1 MRLEWDRRIEHDYRY
16 WMSDGVESDRLMWE
30 TGVRDFGIL
39 SAGLDASNSKTQ
51 VALELGCGVGRLL
64 RAASSVFGKVVGI
77 DVSESAVRH
86 ARQFV
91 QDLPHIDVHLG
102 NGINLEGIHSSSID
116 FAYSFAALS
125 SMPVAVIA
133 SYLHDLSRVMKFDG
147 RVSLQV
153 YLGKEQDT
161 LQQDT
166 IAIRSFEQERFMK
179 ALTLAGFS
187 IDALRELVLPFEISD
202 HAAGLT
208 ASVVYMTKK
217 NAVRGTVE
225 ELLQTLCRAGEKSA
239 APSWEGSQTEY
250 LMALARASQHL
261 NAGRK
266 VEASRALEYAVTH
279 FNRPEPEVL
288 QQLELLRKEIGPQE
302 RSVAMSSEG
311 KHSYLELNMEVLRQR
326 FPEAFHALLSSSPS
340 QVSIEYGLTG
350 EPVVCFKGLCL
361 DQKDKPVRASE
372 VWVERTVGSSAIQKA
387 QDIVAGG
394 IGSGYHLRALLGTL
408 GTKRLH
414 LIEPKPEILKAAFSI
429 ADYRDV
435 IRGLTT
441 LSLTVQQFEQAVQAQ
456 MNPNHVEFV
465 IHPQSQVISG
475 DLLDEFR
482 RSYWSM
488 RGLDELRPNIAV
500 VGPMYGG
507 SLPIAGYVTNALK
520 QLGQRVY
527 PIDVSEFYSPFKGV
541 TKHVRDK
548 GRIDTLEANYI
559 ELLSQMVLETVLEKK
574 IDMLVCLAQA
584 PVSGRVLEEMRKKG
598 IVTVMWFV
606 EDCGR
611 FSAWQHISRYYDY
624 MFLIQRD
631 TYLEKVKQAGA
642 GRAIYLP
649 VACDPSVHSPV
660 DLAAEEKQRWGSL
673 LSFLG
678 AGYNNRLHVFAT
690 LAQHDFKIWGTEWP
704 NCPPFDRLVQEQGR
718 RISPA
723 EYNKIFNASTI
734 NLNLHSSSERDGVDS
749 TGDFINP
756 RTFELAAAGAFQLVD
771 KRSLLGECF
780 DLDSE
785 IATFS
790 TVDEMHERIRYY
802 VAHPEERQEI
812 ITASK
817 NRVLRD
823 HTYVQRMKTLLS
835 SVYADKYE
843 AFSAKVRQGP
853 WTSAL
858 TRAQQFPE
866 LHTRLE
872 KVFERGGEPSLNELV
887 SDITQAKG
895 SLSDTELKLLFLH
908 HIKTQ
913 VTHVTKLRNGS

>member
-16 WMSDGVESDRLMWE
+16 WMSDGVETDRLMWE

-39 SAGLDASNSKTQ
+39 SLGLDARYGKSQT
-51 VALELGCGVGRLL
+51 ALELGCGVGRLL

-77 DVSESAVRH
+77 DVSESAVRR
-86 ARQFV
+86 ARELV
-91 QDLPHIDVHLG
+91 QDLPNVDVYLG
-102 NGINLEGIHSSSID
+102 NGINLEGIQTSSID

-133 SYLHDLSRVMKFDG
+133 SYLHDLSRVMKIDG

-166 IAIRSFEQERFMK
+166 IAIRSFEQERFIQ

-208 ASVVYMTKK
+208 ASVVYLTKK
-217 NAVRGTVE
+217 NSARGSVE
-225 ELLQTLCRAGEKSA
+225 DLCQTLCPAGEKSA
-239 APSWEGSQTEY
+239 PSSWKGSQTEY

-261 NAGRK
+261 DAGKKR
-266 VEASRALEYAVTH
+266 EACLALEYAVTH
-279 FNRPEPEVL
+279 FSQPEPEVL
-288 QQLELLRKEIGPQE
+288 QQLELLRREIGSQE
-302 RSVAMSSEG
+302 TEV
-311 KHSYLELNMEVLRQR
+311 KHSYLELNMEALRQR
-326 FPEAFHALLSSSPS
+326 FPEVFQALLSASNS
-340 QVSIEYGLTG
+340 QMSIEHGLSG
-350 EPVVCFKGLCL
+350 EPVVCFRGLCL
-361 DQKDKPVRASE
+361 DQKDKPLKASE
-372 VWVERTVGSSAIQKA
+372 VWVERTVGSSALQKA
-387 QDIVAGG
+387 TDIVAGG
-394 IGSGYHLRALLGTL
+394 MGSGYHLRALLAAL
-408 GTKRLH
+408 GTRRLH

-435 IRGLTT
+435 IRGLAT
-441 LSLTVQQFEQAVQAQ
+441 LSITIQQFVQAVKTQ
-456 MNPNHVEFV
+456 MSPNQVEFI

-475 DLLDEFR
+475 DQLDEFR
-482 RSYWSM
+482 RSFWSM

-527 PIDVSEFYSPFKGV
+527 PIDVSEFYSSFKGV

-548 GRIDTLEANYI
+548 GRVDTLEANYI

-584 PVSGRVLEEMRKKG
+584 PVSGRVLEELRKKG

-611 FSAWQHISRYYDY
+611 FTAWQHISRYYDY

-631 TYLEKVKQAGA
+631 DYLHKVKQAGA

-649 VACDPSVHSPV
+649 VACDPSVHCPV
-660 DLAAEEKQRWGSL
+660 ALTAEDKQRWGSL

-690 LAQHDFKIWGTEWP
+690 LAQQDFKIWGTEWP

-718 RISPA
+718 RISPI

-771 KRSLLGECF
+771 KRNLLGECF
-780 DLDSE
+780 DLGSE

-790 TVDEMHERIRYY
+790 TVEEMHERIRYFA
-802 VAHPEERQEI
+802 AHPEERQKI
-812 ITASK
+812 VTASR
-817 NRVLRD
+817 NRALRD
-823 HTYVQRMKTLLS
+823 HTYVHRMQTLLS
-835 SVYADKYE
+835 CVYADNYE
-843 AFSAKVRQGP
+843 MFSAKVRQGP
-853 WTSAL
+853 WSSAL

-872 KVFERGGEPSLNELV
+872 KVFERGGEPNLDELV

-913 VTHVTKLRNGS
+913 VTHVSKLRNGS